1 MRKNLRNQKRVFWFY
16 RACIVLS
23 LVGLSRTIYIHA
35 FVNRKPTNSQKTLL
49 SIDLQYES
57 IKKLIPPEIKEVGY
71 LSDQKEILP
80 FNDKYYLQANYALA
94 PRIVVPMND
103 RSSYVLVNFEQPI
116 SFEELQSRY
125 NLSLLSSTRP
135 NFGLLRKV
143 SK

>member
-1 MRKNLRNQKRVFWFY
+1 MKKNLNNSKRVCWFY
-16 RACIVLS
+16 RACVVLS
-23 LVGLSRTIYIHA
+23 LIGLSRTIYIHV
-35 FVNRKPTNSQKTLL
+35 FVDRKQTDGQKIST
-49 SIDLQYES
+49 SIDLRYES

-71 LSDQKEILP
+71 LSEQEEILP

-103 RSSYVLVNFEQPI
+103 RSLYVLVDFEQPI
-116 SFEELQSRY
+116 SFEDLQSKY